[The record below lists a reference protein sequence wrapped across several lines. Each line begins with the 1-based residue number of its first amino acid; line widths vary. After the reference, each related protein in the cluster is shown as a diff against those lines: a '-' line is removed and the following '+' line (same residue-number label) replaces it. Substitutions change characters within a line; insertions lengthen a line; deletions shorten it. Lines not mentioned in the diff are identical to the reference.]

1 MYPAFAR
8 GPVLGRVCR
17 SALGVVLPTGR
28 VATNDGRDGGEKLL
42 HELTLGGDE
51 LVDDLTLSPE
61 HLLEQVVGD

>member
-1 MYPAFAR
+1 
-8 GPVLGRVCR
+8 
-17 SALGVVLPTGR
+17 
-28 VATNDGRDGGEKLL
+28 L